1 MTNSGLFLD
10 LDGTLADSLWVL
22 RSTYA
27 AFLRHFSARDTEE
40 EFASLNG
47 PPLRQVVASLKRT
60 HGFSG
65 SDAELFAFYCELL
78 ASEYDRVEPHPGAED
93 LLRTARGRG
102 MRIAIVT
109 SGSEAL
115 TNQWLRRVRLDT
127 LVDRIVGLESSERGK
142 PHPEP
147 YLVAIRA
154 LDCEAG
160 KSVAVEDSLQGALA
174 AVSAGLRTLI
184 VRADSAD
191 PRWPRVEAYCR
202 DLAGVREYL
211 VSMHE

>member
-1 MTNSGLFLD
+1 MANSGLFMD

-27 AFLRHFSARDTEE
+27 AFLRHFGAGGSAE

-60 HGFSG
+60 HGLSW

-78 ASEYDRVEPHPGAED
+78 AREYDRVDPQVGAED
-93 LLRTARGRG
+93 LLHTARGRG
-102 MRIAIVT
+102 MRTAIVT

-115 TNQWLRRVRLDT
+115 TTQWLRRVRLDT
-127 LVDRIVGLESSERGK
+127 LVDRIVGCESSERGK

-154 LDCEAG
+154 LDCEAR
-160 KSVAVEDSLQGALA
+160 KSVAVEDSHQGALA

-184 VRADSAD
+184 VRADATD
-191 PRWPRVEAYCR
+191 PRWPPVEAYCR